1 MSSETLWA
9 PMGGCNRE
17 VKFAL
22 LRELDAEQ
30 RREFAGR
37 FVERLVNDFVVSSSS
52 SSAPLILTGM

>member
-1 MSSETLWA
+1 
-9 PMGGCNRE
+9 MGGCNRE